1 MDDYL
6 DQFCDD
12 QINTGYG
19 DVLDQLADE
28 FADEC
33 PDLDEPWDEM
43 LAQQEL
49 EDVEQCDE
57 YFGYYGDDESW

>member
-28 FADEC
+28 FADKC

-49 EDVEQCDE
+49 ENFEQADE
-57 YFGYYGDDESW
+57 YFGYYGDDEPC